1 MAKTIYEKPTRAL
14 LKDMV
19 NDLGLQPGQVF
30 TTSRAIEWFRQHY
43 PKLQPSSIR
52 AHLVQAATNDPS
64 RLHHPSTNESDDLL
78 LKVAPGQFRLFDRR
92 TDPAPIHELVQGDVA
107 REEVLAEVLEGNEGA
122 DTQPGSSEFLL
133 EKDLQR
139 YLAENLEC
147 IEPGLRLHEE
157 DGIRGIEFEAGGG
170 RRIDILAVDGSG
182 AFVVLELK
190 VSKGYDRVV
199 GQLLRYVNWVRQNLA
214 EPGQR
219 VRGMIIC
226 RTMSED
232 LRLAC
237 SSIPDVELFEYQLSV
252 AVKKVPT
259 VDLLGTSSSTFKSRF
274 GASANEGRKFDVL

>member
-1 MAKTIYEKPTRAL
+1 MARTIYEKPTRAL

-199 GQLLRYVNWVRQNLA
+199 GQLLRYVNCQGHDHLSDDVGRLTSGLFKHPGCRALRVPAFRSGEKSADGRPARHILTNL
-214 EPGQR
+214 QKQ
-219 VRGMIIC
+219 VW
-226 RTMSED
+226 
-232 LRLAC
+232 
-237 SSIPDVELFEYQLSV
+237 SV
-252 AVKKVPT
+252 
-259 VDLLGTSSSTFKSRF
+259 G
-274 GASANEGRKFDVL
+274 